1 VLDRRRVAEIVV
13 LSAKER
19 GTGYVLCDRCILTA
33 YHVVCGAANST
44 ASDAI
49 KFRLLG
55 DETWCS
61 ASLAWSD
68 AELDVAL
75 LEFTHSF
82 STIFDDLPRLISPET
97 HRKRVAC
104 NAVGFPEF
112 RKEKREKTFFE
123 DYCLEGWIKPTDFDF
138 VKKPSQLLMEVE
150 GAIPSTVESWQG
162 VSGGAV
168 FSTDGDLL
176 GVLLRVPRDL
186 GGQQIHAISLNWLVD
201 RHPSFSQELLRLFKQ
216 SFEIDDRQRQIYS
229 LKEELRVRKKRRIAN
244 DARKHQIEEELE
256 ELEGNERLSGHDPIK
271 EELKQGL
278 IAIERCDSKIL
289 VNVWTYLENEHDV
302 NSTYKFELNAKNI
315 CDELGV
321 AIDKTLTYRFLE
333 RAIALLQRKDP
344 TDEVTALIDRLKNP
358 LSMFPQPEPQAAKNE
373 LPSDPIDTQPA
384 PSNVTSLLL
393 FGLEIVKT
401 ESDRVEY
408 SLSIHHVPDSTAYQQ
423 HINDPEDS
431 LEDMAKPLQV
441 TADELNDLGVQPD
454 DRNRLTFS
462 AKLDD
467 MDVIRE
473 ILNTTVQAV
482 FDIYPEL
489 EDNRPHI
496 YFYLP
501 KSLLTL
507 DCHNFTFDCDDGY
520 LRLGRQ
526 HPVAIACLDR
536 HKQPRSSKPRRKW
549 EKRWKDRNDAKKA
562 LRDHICSCDKQLKE
576 LNSEFLSFDDRNI
589 LSSQLQILD
598 RERGKIIGLQ
608 FTENNLRFQ
617 VAYETFFLVGL
628 SLFLYPSSPLTQT
641 DMDRLSKV
649 LGETCVDRFLVAIK
663 DWYRINP
670 ESHDARSLSVLLDN
684 PYLPLPEIDYF

>member
-1 VLDRRRVAEIVV
+1 MLDRRRVAEIVV

-33 YHVVCGAANST
+33 YHVVRGAANST

-68 AELDVAL
+68 TELDVAL

-82 STIFDDLPRLISPET
+82 STTFDDLPRLISPET

-216 SFEIDDRQRQIYS
+216 SFEIDDRQRKIYS

-244 DARKHQIEEELE
+244 DARENQIEEELE

-278 IAIERCDSKIL
+278 IAIERCDSKVL
-289 VNVWTYLENEHDV
+289 VDAWTYLKNEHMDV

-333 RAIALLQRKDP
+333 RAIVLLQRKDP
-344 TDEVTALIDRLKNP
+344 TDEVALFDRLNNLLP
-358 LSMFPQPEPQAAKNE
+358 LFPQPEPSSAPN
-373 LPSDPIDTQPA
+373 DTETA
-384 PSNVTSLLL
+384 PLGVTSLLL
-393 FGLEIVKT
+393 FGLEIVET
-401 ESDRVEY
+401 ERDRVEY
-408 SLSIHHVPDSTAYQQ
+408 SLSIHHVPDSAAYQQ
-423 HINDPEDS
+423 RIKTGDS
-431 LEDMAKPLQV
+431 LEETAKPL
-441 TADELNDLGVQPD
+441 TLSADKLRDLDVQPA
-454 DRNRLTFS
+454 DRNQLTFS
-462 AKLDD
+462 AKPDD
-467 MDVIRE
+467 VDVIRE

-482 FDIYPEL
+482 FDTYPEL
-489 EDNRPHI
+489 EDDQPHI

-501 KSLLTL
+501 KSLLTI

-536 HKQPRSSKPRRKW
+536 HKQPRSSKPRGKW
-549 EKRWKDRNDAKKA
+549 EKRWKDRNDAPKA

-628 SLFLYPSSPLTQT
+628 SLLLYPSSPLTPT
-641 DMDRLSKV
+641 EMDRLSQV
-649 LGETCVDRFLVAIK
+649 LGETCIDRFLVAIK
-663 DWYRINP
+663 DWYRIHP
-670 ESHDARSLSVLLDN
+670 ESHDAGSLSVLMDN